1 MKRFGQPMLLMLL
14 IYILMGTGVV
24 REALPLAS
32 AESRERVAEERSRR
46 ITGVITQ
53 VDAQA
58 KTVTV
63 KTKKEEAT
71 LTLSDT
77 TKIVSGK
84 EEKKFSDL
92 KSGDIVTALAKEENG
107 KMIAESI
114 RISTSKIPGDAP

>member
-1 MKRFGQPMLLMLL
+1 MKRFGLPMLLILPAYL
-14 IYILMGTGVV
+14 IGTGVV
-24 REALPLAS
+24 REAIPLAS
-32 AESRERVAEERSRR
+32 AQSIKRIAEERSQR

-53 VDAQA
+53 VDAPG

-63 KTKKEEAT
+63 KTKKEEVT
-71 LTLSDT
+71 LILSDT

-114 RISTSKIPGDAP
+114 RISTSKAPSDTR